1 MKKSARWTRQ
11 QKIDGLIDVIFML
24 IFLLCLMLLK
34 YFGISTSFLWPILLF
49 PWMINGALR
58 RKRMFREVTMMMELL
73 DIPVAE
79 LRKVLGFGSYD
90 LTEWDE
96 KRTLISLPYLY
107 RLVDY
112 VEERYFLT
120 FHEQYNK
127 EAAAKKLAEKQAA
140 VVSD

>member
-34 YFGISTSFLWPILLF
+34 YLGISTSFLWPILLF

-90 LTEWDE
+90 LTEWDK
-96 KRTLISLPYLY
+96 KRTLISLPHLY

-127 EAAAKKLAEKQAA
+127 EAAAKKLAEKHAA

>member
-1 MKKSARWTRQ
+1 MKKSVRWTRQ

-24 IFLLCLMLLK
+24 AFLLCLMLLK
-34 YFGISTSFLWPILLF
+34 YWGISTSFLWPILLF

-58 RKRMFREVTMMMELL
+58 RKRMFREVTVMMELL

-79 LRKVLGFGSYD
+79 LRKVLGFGNYD

-96 KRTLISLPYLY
+96 KRTLISLPHLY

-112 VEERYFLT
+112 VEERYFLA
-120 FHEQYNK
+120 FHEHYNK
-127 EAAAKKLAEKQAA
+127 EAAAKKLAEKHAA

>member
-1 MKKSARWTRQ
+1 MKKSARWTKQ
-11 QKIDGLIDVIFML
+11 QKIDGLVDVIFML
-24 IFLLCLMLLK
+24 VFLLCLMLLK
-34 YFGISTSFLWPILLF
+34 YLGISTSFLWPILLF
-49 PWMINGALR
+49 PWMINGAIR

-96 KRTLISLPYLY
+96 KRTLISLPHLY

-112 VEERYFLT
+112 VEERYFLA
-120 FHEQYNK
+120 FHEHYNK
-127 EAAAKKLAEKQAA
+127 EAAAKKLAEKHAA

>member
-24 IFLLCLMLLK
+24 FFLLCLMLLK
-34 YFGISTSFLWPILLF
+34 YLGISTSFLWPILLF

-96 KRTLISLPYLY
+96 KRTLISLPNLY

-112 VEERYFLT
+112 VEERYFLA
-120 FHEQYNK
+120 FHEHYNK

>member
-34 YFGISTSFLWPILLF
+34 YLGISTSFLWPILLF

-58 RKRMFREVTMMMELL
+58 RKRMFREVTVIMELL

-96 KRTLISLPYLY
+96 KRTLISLPNLY
-107 RLVDY
+107 QLVDY
-112 VEERYFLT
+112 VEERYFLA
-120 FHEQYNK
+120 FHEQYDK
-127 EAAAKKLAEKQAA
+127 EAAAKKLAEKHAA

>member
-11 QKIDGLIDVIFML
+11 QKIDGLVDVIFML
-24 IFLLCLMLLK
+24 VFLLCLMLLK
-34 YFGISTSFLWPILLF
+34 YWGISTSFLWPILLF

-58 RKRMFREVTMMMELL
+58 RKRMFREVTVIMELL

-79 LRKVLGFGSYD
+79 LRKVLGFGNYD

-96 KRTLISLPYLY
+96 KRTLISLPNLY
-107 RLVDY
+107 QLVDY
-112 VEERYFLT
+112 VEERYFLA
-120 FHEQYNK
+120 FHEQYDK
-127 EAAAKKLAEKQAA
+127 EAAAKKLAEKHAA

>member
-1 MKKSARWTRQ
+1 MKKSARWTKQ
-11 QKIDGLIDVIFML
+11 QKIDGLVDVIFML
-24 IFLLCLMLLK
+24 VFLLCLMLLK

-79 LRKVLGFGSYD
+79 LRKVLGFGNYD

-96 KRTLISLPYLY
+96 KRTLISLPHLY

-112 VEERYFLT
+112 VEERYFLA
-120 FHEQYNK
+120 FHEHYNK
-127 EAAAKKLAEKQAA
+127 EAAAKKLAEKHAA

>member
-34 YFGISTSFLWPILLF
+34 YLGISTSFLWPVLLF
-49 PWMINGALR
+49 PWMINGTLR
-58 RKRMFREVTMMMELL
+58 RKRMFREVTVIMELL

-96 KRTLISLPYLY
+96 KRTLISLPNLY
-107 RLVDY
+107 QLVDY
-112 VEERYFLT
+112 VEERYFLA
-120 FHEQYNK
+120 FHEQYDK
-127 EAAAKKLAEKQAA
+127 EAAAKKLAEKHAA

>member
-11 QKIDGLIDVIFML
+11 QKIDGLVDVIFML

-34 YFGISTSFLWPILLF
+34 YLGISTSFLWPILLF

-96 KRTLISLPYLY
+96 KKPLSSLPYLY

-127 EAAAKKLAEKQAA
+127 EAAAKKLAEKHAA

>member
-1 MKKSARWTRQ
+1 MKKSARWTKQ
-11 QKIDGLIDVIFML
+11 QKIDGLVDVIFML
-24 IFLLCLMLLK
+24 VFLLCLMLLK

-58 RKRMFREVTMMMELL
+58 RKRMFREVTVMMELL

-90 LTEWDE
+90 LTEWNE
-96 KRTLISLPYLY
+96 KRTLISLPHLY

-112 VEERYFLT
+112 VEERYFLA
-120 FHEQYNK
+120 FHEHYNK

>member
-79 LRKVLGFGSYD
+79 LRKVLGFGIYD

-127 EAAAKKLAEKQAA
+127 EAAAKKLAEKHAA

>member
-11 QKIDGLIDVIFML
+11 QKIDGLVDVIFML
-24 IFLLCLMLLK
+24 VFILCLMLLK

-73 DIPVAE
+73 DIPIAE

-96 KRTLISLPYLY
+96 KRTLISLPHLY

-112 VEERYFLT
+112 VEERYFLA
-120 FHEQYNK
+120 FHEHYNK

>member
-34 YFGISTSFLWPILLF
+34 YFGISTSFLWPIPVF
-49 PWMINGALR
+49 PWMINGAIR

-79 LRKVLGFGSYD
+79 LRKVLGFGNYD

-96 KRTLISLPYLY
+96 KRTLISLPHLY

-112 VEERYFLT
+112 VEERYFLA
-120 FHEQYNK
+120 FHEHYNK
-127 EAAAKKLAEKQAA
+127 EAAAKKLAEKHAA
-140 VVSD
+140 VVSE

>member
-1 MKKSARWTRQ
+1 MKKSARWTKQ
-11 QKIDGLIDVIFML
+11 QKIDGLVDVIFML
-24 IFLLCLMLLK
+24 VFLLCLMLLK
-34 YFGISTSFLWPILLF
+34 YLGISTSFLWPILLF

-96 KRTLISLPYLY
+96 KRTLISLPHLY

-112 VEERYFLT
+112 VEERYFLA
-120 FHEQYNK
+120 FHEHYNK
-127 EAAAKKLAEKQAA
+127 EAAAKKLAEKHAA

>member
-24 IFLLCLMLLK
+24 AFLLCLMLLK
-34 YFGISTSFLWPILLF
+34 YLGISTSFLWPILLF

-96 KRTLISLPYLY
+96 KRTLISLPHLY

-112 VEERYFLT
+112 VEERYFLA
-120 FHEQYNK
+120 FHEHYNK
-127 EAAAKKLAEKQAA
+127 EAAAKKLAEKQAG
-140 VVSD
+140 

>member
-11 QKIDGLIDVIFML
+11 QKIDGLVDIIFML

-34 YFGISTSFLWPILLF
+34 YLGISTSFLWPILLF
-49 PWMINGALR
+49 PWMINGTLR
-58 RKRMFREVTMMMELL
+58 RKRMFREVTVIMELL

-96 KRTLISLPYLY
+96 KRTLISLPNLY

-112 VEERYFLT
+112 VEERYFLA
-120 FHEQYNK
+120 FHEHYNK
-127 EAAAKKLAEKQAA
+127 EAAAKKLAEKHAA
-140 VVSD
+140 VVSE

>member
-34 YFGISTSFLWPILLF
+34 YWGISTSFLWPILLF

-79 LRKVLGFGSYD
+79 LRKVLGFGIYD

-96 KRTLISLPYLY
+96 KRTLISLPNLY

-127 EAAAKKLAEKQAA
+127 EAAAKKLAEKHAA

>member
-90 LTEWDE
+90 LIEWDE
-96 KRTLISLPYLY
+96 KRTLISLPHLY

-127 EAAAKKLAEKQAA
+127 ETAAKKLAEKRAA

>member
-11 QKIDGLIDVIFML
+11 QKIDGLVDVIFML
-24 IFLLCLMLLK
+24 VFLLCLMLLK
-34 YFGISTSFLWPILLF
+34 YWGISTSFLWPILLF

-96 KRTLISLPYLY
+96 KRTLISLPNLY

-112 VEERYFLT
+112 VEERYFLA
-120 FHEQYNK
+120 FHEHYNK
-127 EAAAKKLAEKQAA
+127 EAAAKKLAEKHAA
-140 VVSD
+140 VVSE

>member
-1 MKKSARWTRQ
+1 MKKSSRWTRQ

-34 YFGISTSFLWPILLF
+34 YLGISTSFLWPILLF

-96 KRTLISLPYLY
+96 KRTLISLPHLY

-112 VEERYFLT
+112 VEERYFLA
-120 FHEQYNK
+120 FHEHYNK
-127 EAAAKKLAEKQAA
+127 EAAAKKLAEKHAA

>member
-1 MKKSARWTRQ
+1 MKKSARWTKQ
-11 QKIDGLIDVIFML
+11 QKIDGLVDVIFML
-24 IFLLCLMLLK
+24 VFLLCLMLLK

-96 KRTLISLPYLY
+96 KRTLISLPHLY

-112 VEERYFLT
+112 VEERYFLA
-120 FHEQYNK
+120 FHEHYNK

>member
-127 EAAAKKLAEKQAA
+127 ETAAKKLAEKHAA

>member
-11 QKIDGLIDVIFML
+11 QKMDSLVDVIFML
-24 IFLLCLMLLK
+24 IFILCLILLK
-34 YFGISTSFLWPILLF
+34 YWGISISFLWPILLF

-58 RKRMFREVTMMMELL
+58 RKRMFREVTVIMELL

-90 LTEWDE
+90 LTQWDE
-96 KRTLISLPYLY
+96 KQTLISLPNLY

-112 VEERYFLT
+112 VEERYFLA
-120 FHEQYNK
+120 FHEHYNK
-127 EAAAKKLAEKQAA
+127 EAAAKKLAEKHAA

>member
-1 MKKSARWTRQ
+1 MKKSVRWTKQ
-11 QKIDGLIDVIFML
+11 QKIDGLVDIIFML

-58 RKRMFREVTMMMELL
+58 RKRMFREVTVIMELL

-79 LRKVLGFGSYD
+79 LRKVLGFGNYD

-96 KRTLISLPYLY
+96 KRTLISLPNLY

-112 VEERYFLT
+112 VEERYFLA

>member
-1 MKKSARWTRQ
+1 MKKSVRWTRQ

-24 IFLLCLMLLK
+24 VFLLCLMLLK
-34 YFGISTSFLWPILLF
+34 YWGISTSFLWPILLF
-49 PWMINGALR
+49 PWMINGTLR
-58 RKRMFREVTMMMELL
+58 RKRMFREVTVIMELL

-96 KRTLISLPYLY
+96 KRTLISLPNLY

-112 VEERYFLT
+112 VEERYFLA
-120 FHEQYNK
+120 FHEHYNK
-127 EAAAKKLAEKQAA
+127 EAAAKKLAEKHAA
-140 VVSD
+140 VVSE

>member
-96 KRTLISLPYLY
+96 KRTLISLPHLY

-112 VEERYFLT
+112 VEERYFLA

>member
-1 MKKSARWTRQ
+1 MKKSARWTRR
-11 QKIDGLIDVIFML
+11 QKTDGLVDVIFML
-24 IFLLCLMLLK
+24 VFLLCLMLLK

-58 RKRMFREVTMMMELL
+58 RKRMFREVTVIMNLL

-79 LRKVLGFGSYD
+79 LRKVLGFGNYD
-90 LTEWDE
+90 LTEWGE
-96 KRTLISLPYLY
+96 KRTLISLPNLY

-112 VEERYFLT
+112 VEERYFLA

>member
-1 MKKSARWTRQ
+1 MKKSTRWTRQ

-90 LTEWDE
+90 LTEWNE
-96 KRTLISLPYLY
+96 KRTLISLPHLY

-112 VEERYFLT
+112 VEERYFLA
-120 FHEQYNK
+120 FHEHYNK

>member
-1 MKKSARWTRQ
+1 MKKSARWTKQ
-11 QKIDGLIDVIFML
+11 QKIDGLVDVIFML
-24 IFLLCLMLLK
+24 AFLLCLMLLK
-34 YFGISTSFLWPILLF
+34 YLGISTSFLWPILLF
-49 PWMINGALR
+49 PWMINGAIR

-96 KRTLISLPYLY
+96 KRTLISLPHLY

-112 VEERYFLT
+112 VEERYFLA
-120 FHEQYNK
+120 FHEHYNK

>member
-49 PWMINGALR
+49 TWMINGALR

-127 EAAAKKLAEKQAA
+127 EATAKKLAEKHAA

>member
-11 QKIDGLIDVIFML
+11 QKIDGLVDVIFML
-24 IFLLCLMLLK
+24 VFLLCLMLLK
-34 YFGISTSFLWPILLF
+34 YWGISTSFLWPILLF
-49 PWMINGALR
+49 PWMINGTLR
-58 RKRMFREVTMMMELL
+58 RKRMFREVTVIMELL

-96 KRTLISLPYLY
+96 KRTLISLPNLY

-112 VEERYFLT
+112 VEERYFLA
-120 FHEQYNK
+120 FHERYNK
-127 EAAAKKLAEKQAA
+127 EAAAKKLAEKHAA
-140 VVSD
+140 VVSE

>member
-11 QKIDGLIDVIFML
+11 QKIDGLVDVIFM
-24 IFLLCLMLLK
+24 IVFLLCLMLLK
-34 YFGISTSFLWPILLF
+34 YWGISTSFLWPILLF
-49 PWMINGALR
+49 PWMINGTLR
-58 RKRMFREVTMMMELL
+58 RKRMFREVTVIMELL

-96 KRTLISLPYLY
+96 KRTLISLPNLY

-112 VEERYFLT
+112 VEERYFLA
-120 FHEQYNK
+120 FHEHYNK
-127 EAAAKKLAEKQAA
+127 EAAAKKLAEKHAA
-140 VVSD
+140 VVSE

>member
-24 IFLLCLMLLK
+24 AFLLCLILLK
-34 YFGISTSFLWPILLF
+34 YLGISTSFLWPILLF

-96 KRTLISLPYLY
+96 KRTLISLPHLY

-112 VEERYFLT
+112 VEERYFLA
-120 FHEQYNK
+120 FHEHYNK